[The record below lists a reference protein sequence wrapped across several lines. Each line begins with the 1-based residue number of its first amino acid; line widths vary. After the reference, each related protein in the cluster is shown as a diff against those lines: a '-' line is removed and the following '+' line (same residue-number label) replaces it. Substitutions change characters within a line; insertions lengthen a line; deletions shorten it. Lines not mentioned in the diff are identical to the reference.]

1 MLVRLTLWSL
11 VLSICLV
18 VLMSQLLL
26 SRTLLDSRDMQSLVA
41 DTSIYDTVRR
51 DVLVPHIQATIQ
63 GSEYASV
70 IEKETVTTAVDQTFD
85 DKALDALLA
94 PTTHS
99 LVNWLNS
106 NQSDL
111 SLPVDAQVQVHD
123 LTRALSESI
132 AAQIVALPP
141 CTWLNTAEDIAQY
154 ICRPPTV
161 DDSAI
166 TRTVEQAIRSDSR
179 FDDSN
184 FNIVSLM
191 LPESTRTFIEPIP
204 RYINI
209 LYSAAIFAA
218 GVLVLGVLWLLIRYK
233 FTGIITL
240 GVSAALATTAFGL
253 LVYIV
258 QGLPAQVA
266 LESSYQTIVQAFTSL
281 ITQEAMTIIVISA
294 SVSVALIAVGV
305 AGLLYL
311 RSRRSKQA
319 DTVHLHEHPPIDE

>member
-41 DTSIYDTVRR
+41 DTPIYDTVRR
-51 DVLVPHIQATIQ
+51 DILVPQIYATIQ
-63 GSEYASV
+63 SSEYASV

-85 DKALDALLA
+85 DKALDTLLA
-94 PTTHS
+94 PTAHS

-111 SLPVDAQVQVHD
+111 SLPVHAQAEVHT
-123 LTRALSESI
+123 LTR
-132 AAQIVALPP
+132 
-141 CTWLNTAEDIAQY
+141 TWLNTAEDIAQY

-166 TRTVEQAIRSDSR
+166 IRTVEQAIRSDSR

-184 FNIVSLM
+184 FDIVSLM

-218 GVLVLGVLWLLIRYK
+218 GVLLLGVLWLLIRYK
-233 FTGIITL
+233 FTGVITL

-258 QGLPAQVA
+258 RGLPHK
-266 LESSYQTIVQAFTSL
+266 SRSNHRIK
-281 ITQEAMTIIVISA
+281 
-294 SVSVALIAVGV
+294 
-305 AGLLYL
+305 LLFK
-311 RSRRSKQA
+311 RSR
-319 DTVHLHEHPPIDE
+319 H